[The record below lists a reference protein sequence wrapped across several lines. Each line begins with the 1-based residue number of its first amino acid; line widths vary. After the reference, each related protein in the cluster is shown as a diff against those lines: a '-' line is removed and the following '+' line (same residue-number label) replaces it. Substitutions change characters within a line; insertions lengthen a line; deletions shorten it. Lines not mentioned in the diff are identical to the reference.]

1 MEIKGVANAVIFQLI
16 LDDFLPH
23 LRLVIMTA
31 SVGDSVDIFCTL
43 TASVHCV
50 ALNAFPLHVLYFH
63 QIDMC
68 IVYSTQVFSYLLYPH
83 YTCQS
88 AVSCNL
94 YSFGLKRLFY
104 HSFPFVSPAMYN
116 IGVLWLFLH
125 TSSDCIIH
133 TVFSQMSFLIYN

>member
-43 TASVHCV
+43 TASVHSV
-50 ALNAFPLHVLYFH
+50 ALIAFPLHVLYFH

-68 IVYSTQVFSYLLYPH
+68 IVYLGLFIPSVSSLHLLE
-83 YTCQS
+83 CSELQS
-88 AVSCNL
+88 VQ
-94 YSFGLKRLFY
+94 
-104 HSFPFVSPAMYN
+104 
-116 IGVLWLFLH
+116 LWLETVILPQLPIRFTCHVQYWCFVVVPSHVLRLHHPYRFLSNVLPH
-125 TSSDCIIH
+125 
-133 TVFSQMSFLIYN
+133 L

>member
-31 SVGDSVDIFCTL
+31 SVGDSADILCTL
-43 TASVHCV
+43 TASVDFV
-50 ALNAFPLHVLYFH
+50 ALIAFPLHVLYFH

-94 YSFGLKRLFY
+94 YSFGFKRLFY
-104 HSFPFVSPAMYN
+104 HSFTFVSHAMYN